1 MRRGERVQKLKWG
14 QSPFRYD
21 RAMAAAFFRFFAEL
35 NDLLPREWRGREVVH
50 EFNEPASVKD
60 RIEAHGVPH
69 TEVQLIQVNGEP
81 VGFER
86 LLRDG
91 DRVSVYPLMAI
102 LESPHSLRPPYPRG
116 RFVLD
121 QHLGRLAAYLRL
133 LGLDC
138 VHHSTFPDDEIVRV
152 ALAEARV
159 VLTRDKRLL
168 MRRVVAHGGFVHATD
183 PFEQVPEVLHRFG
196 APELVAPFSRCMAC
210 NGVLR
215 AVGREEVEDRLLPD
229 TREYYREFR
238 ECPDCRRV
246 YWDGSHARRMRAWVH
261 AWLTMIGRPSP
272 E

>member
-1 MRRGERVQKLKWG
+1 VQKLKWG

-21 RAMAAAFFRFFAEL
+21 RAMAAATFRFYAEL
-35 NDLLPREWRGREVVH
+35 NDLLQRGWRQQDIVH
-50 EFNEPASVKD
+50 AFREPASVKD

-69 TEVQLIQVNGEP
+69 TEVELIEINREFA
-81 VGFER
+81 GFER

-91 DRVSVYPLMAI
+91 DCVSVYPFMAV
-102 LESPHSLRPPYPRG
+102 LENPRPLRPAYPRG

-138 VHHSTFPDDEIVRV
+138 VHRALFPDDEIVRV
-152 ALAEARV
+152 ALAEDRV

-168 MRRVVAHGGFVHATD
+168 MRRAVVHGGYVRATD

-196 APELVAPFSRCMAC
+196 APELVAPFTRCMAC
-210 NGVLR
+210 NGMLR
-215 AVGREEVEDRLLPD
+215 VAAREEVDDRIQPD
-229 TREYYREFR
+229 TRQYYSEFR

-246 YWDGSHARRMRAWVH
+246 FWDGSHARRMRAWVD
-261 AWLTMIGRPSP
+261 AWMPARA
-272 E
+272 